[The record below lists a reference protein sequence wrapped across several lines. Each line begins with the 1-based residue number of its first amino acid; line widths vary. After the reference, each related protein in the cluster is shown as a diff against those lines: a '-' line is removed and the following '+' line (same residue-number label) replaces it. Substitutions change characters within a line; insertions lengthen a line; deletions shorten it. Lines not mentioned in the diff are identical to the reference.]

1 MASILFLLSLLTP
14 SLQSDT
20 LVGKLSTLQHDVS
33 GSVYIRDSE
42 TLVIREFYYDG
53 QGPGRVTDNTI
64 YFYIGNSSYPYSPE
78 DAKRGYKDSDGFKVI
93 LPFPSAGEFYEYDDE
108 NAPDLKQYF
117 NSLMEDQNVKSRKG
131 TPLNKLEMTWNLVLD
146 VVWPDP
152 MIVKLPSIIQTDEI
166 TFLSVW
172 CRNLGINFG
181 HVEFPLKN
189 MLYN

>member
-1 MASILFLLSLLTP
+1 MIASIPFLLSLLIP

-20 LVGKLSTLQHDVS
+20 FVGNLRTLQHEVS
-33 GSVYIRDSE
+33 GSVYIRDSK

-53 QGPGRVTDNTI
+53 EGPGRVTDNTV
-64 YFYIGNSSYPYSPE
+64 YFYIGNASYPYSPE

-93 LPFPSAGEFYEYDDE
+93 LPFPPAGEFYEYDDE

-117 NSLMEDQNVKSRKG
+117 HSLMEDQNVKSRK
-131 TPLNKLEMTWNLVLD
+131 D
-146 VVWPDP
+146 VVWPDA
-152 MIVKLPSIIQTDEI
+152 MIVKLPPIIQTDEI

-189 MLYN
+189 ILYN

>member
-1 MASILFLLSLLTP
+1 MMASILFLLSLLTP

-108 NAPDLKQYF
+108 NAPDLKKYF

-131 TPLNKLEMTWNLVLD
+131 TPLNKLE
-146 VVWPDP
+146 
-152 MIVKLPSIIQTDEI
+152 I
-166 TFLSVW
+166 T
-172 CRNLGINFG
+172 
-181 HVEFPLKN
+181 
-189 MLYN
+189 